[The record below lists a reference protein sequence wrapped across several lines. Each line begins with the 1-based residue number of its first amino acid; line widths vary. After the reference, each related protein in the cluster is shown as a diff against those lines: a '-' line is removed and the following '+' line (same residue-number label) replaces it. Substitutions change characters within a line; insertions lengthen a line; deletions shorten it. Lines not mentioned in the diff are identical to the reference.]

1 MAAQRGMRNSLKTP
15 TQSTPWSVLL
25 DGPQSGPFN
34 MALDETLLDEVS
46 RPQARPQTYLRF
58 YQWIRPTL
66 SLGIS
71 QKAER
76 VVDLDYCNVHGID
89 VVRRPTGGKAVLHHR
104 ELTYSVISNDPAFFP
119 IADISKTYCRIANAL
134 QSGFCF
140 LEIETTLAQ
149 NRGRSAATGPLPAA
163 CFAVSNHHEVLWQ
176 NRKLAGSAQRRTK
189 NAFLQHGSI
198 LIEFDAEPLSKALR
212 SCDIAFVGSAVTDL
226 KTCLGSIPPVRDLIA
241 AMSRGFEAVFGAHLV
256 NCELSQDLS
265 ARAHDLADQR
275 CSVLNWKDSQ
285 LR

>member
-1 MAAQRGMRNSLKTP
+1 
-15 TQSTPWSVLL
+15 
-25 DGPQSGPFN
+25 

-46 RPQARPQTYLRF
+46 RPQARPHTYLRF

-71 QKAER
+71 QKADR
-76 VVDLDYCNVHGID
+76 VVDLAYCNVHGID
-89 VVRRPTGGKAVLHHR
+89 VVQRPTGGKAVLHHR

-119 IADISKTYCRIANAL
+119 SADISETYCRIANAL
-134 QSGFCF
+134 QSGFRF
-140 LEIETTLAQ
+140 FGIETTLAQ
-149 NRGRSAATGPLPAA
+149 NCGRISATGPLPAA

-176 NRKLAGSAQRRTK
+176 NQKLVGSAQRRTK

-212 SCDIAFVGSAVTDL
+212 LCDISSMGSAVTDL
-226 KTCLGSIPPVRDLIA
+226 KTCLGSIPPIRDLIA
-241 AMSRGFEAVFGAHLV
+241 AMSKGFGAVFGAHLA

-275 CSVLNWKDSQ
+275 CSVLNRSDLQQQSSSSV
-285 LR
+285 

>member
-1 MAAQRGMRNSLKTP
+1 M
-15 TQSTPWSVLL
+15 L

-46 RPQARPQTYLRF
+46 GPQARPQTYLRF
-58 YQWIRPTL
+58 YQWARPTL

-76 VVDLDYCNVHGID
+76 VVDLDYCNGHGID
-89 VVRRPTGGKAVLHHR
+89 VVQRPTGGKAVLHHR

-119 IADISKTYCRIANAL
+119 IADISGTYCRIANAL
-134 QSGFCF
+134 QSGFRV
-140 LEIETTLAQ
+140 LGIETTLAQ
-149 NRGRSAATGPLPAA
+149 NRGRSVAMGPLPAA

-176 NRKLAGSAQRRTK
+176 NRKLVGSAQRRTK

-212 SCDIAFVGSAVTDL
+212 LCDIAAVGSAVTDL
-226 KTCLGSIPPVRDLIA
+226 KTCLGSVPPIRDLIA
-241 AMSRGFEAVFGAHLV
+241 AMSTGFEAVFGAHLA
-256 NCELSQDLS
+256 NCDLSQDLS

-275 CSVLNWKDSQ
+275 GSVLNSSDLQQQSSSPV
-285 LR
+285 